1 MLSAGLSFYS
11 YGNLDKKFFL
21 PFPGMFSIGLDK
33 ITAVIITRPGA
44 ETYQPYQRRFLL
56 IPT

>member
-11 YGNLDKKFFL
+11 YGNHDNKFFL
-21 PFPGMFSIGLDK
+21 PFSGMFSIGLDN
-33 ITAVIITRPGA
+33 ITATIINRLRA
-44 ETYQPYQRRFLL
+44 ETYQPYQCRFLL